1 MGGMS
6 PKAGSA
12 GPGRAA
18 VLSGAFR
25 GAEVPGAVWLPVA
38 GWGGF
43 GRLSWENADAGEDV
57 RLPVAGRG
65 GFVQLSWENAGAG
78 EAVWEAPLAG
88 AAFPGLPEGSGP
100 PVGTVF
106 RTMET
111 LLLMGEAL
119 TAARLSDAAP
129 AVGIRP
135 GLSASGL
142 AAADFAA
149 EPPPMS
155 SVPSFSPPDS
165 LPAEAASSL
174 PPILPAVPG
183 AVRISREEDVSVI
196 FLSTGSGGA
205 SFRSGT
211 GSAISPVRSFVWST
225 HSSWRALVAAT

>member
-12 GPGRAA
+12 GPERTA

-43 GRLSWENADAGEDV
+43 GRLSWENVDAGEDV

-65 GFVQLSWENAGAG
+65 GFVQLSWENAGAV
-78 EAVWEAPLAG
+78 EAVREAPLAG

-100 PVGTVF
+100 PVGAVF

-119 TAARLSDAAP
+119 TAALLSDAAP
-129 AVGIRP
+129 AVGIRT

-142 AAADFAA
+142 AANAIGAFFFSAGQPA
-149 EPPPMS
+149 RRGS
-155 SVPSFSPPDS
+155 IAPSANFPC
-165 LPAEAASSL
+165 
-174 PPILPAVPG
+174 
-183 AVRISREEDVSVI
+183 RSR
-196 FLSTGSGGA
+196 G
-205 SFRSGT
+205 
-211 GSAISPVRSFVWST
+211 
-225 HSSWRALVAAT
+225 RAHIP